1 MLLARKPVCISYRK
15 ERRMSTTL
23 ASLAPLANW
32 HEHGD
37 HGHVVQLYTD
47 DAFLLDGLNKF
58 VGTALE
64 SGDAAVIIAT
74 QEHVRGLEDRLR
86 SRGLDISRAARD
98 GRYVPLDAA
107 ETLSKFMVNGSPDSV
122 RFTEM
127 MADVIIR
134 ATVACKSDRP
144 RVTAFGEMVTLLW
157 AQGQADAAERLED
170 LWNDLARTHRFSLH
184 CAYPIRSFSQEG
196 HAERFQRICAA
207 HTRVIPNE
215 SYAALVTEEDRLRN
229 IAHLQQKEQAH
240 DTLQRMQEAL
250 RQEVAERADAERKLH
265 ESQQSLRDLSG
276 RLLRLQDEERRR
288 LGRELHDSLGQYLAV
303 LKMGL
308 SSLKTARGIKD
319 EGAGE
324 QLDECLH
331 LAEQSLK
338 EVRTISYLLYPPM
351 LEEMGLQLAIPWY
364 LDGFGKRSGIQT
376 RLELAT
382 NIGRLPRDIELA
394 IFRVIQESLTN
405 VHRHSGS
412 AVARIRLEFN
422 AAATL
427 EVEDE
432 GKGIPSGALESA
444 DNATGTLGVGL
455 RGMHERVRQLG
466 GKLEL
471 LSSEKGTT
479 VRATIPCQQSPV

>member
-1 MLLARKPVCISYRK
+1 
-15 ERRMSTTL
+15 MSTNQTLSSNL
-23 ASLAPLANW
+23 ASLDPLAHW
-32 HEHGD
+32 HEHED

-47 DAFLLDGLNKF
+47 DAFLLDGLDKL
-58 VGTALE
+58 VGAALE
-64 SGDAAVIIAT
+64 SGNAAVIIAT
-74 QEHVRGLEDRLR
+74 REHVCGLEDRLR
-86 SRGLDISRAARD
+86 SRGLDLSRATRD
-98 GRYVPLDAA
+98 GRYVLLDAA

-122 RFTEM
+122 RFAEL

-134 ATVACKSDRP
+134 ATVACESDRP
-144 RVTAFGEMVTLLW
+144 KVTAFGEMVALLW
-157 AQGQADAAERLED
+157 ARGQADAAERLED
-170 LWNDLARTHRFSLH
+170 LWNDLARKHRFSLH
-184 CAYPIRSFSQEG
+184 CAYPLRSFSKEG
-196 HAERFQRICAA
+196 HTERFQRICAA

-240 DTLQRMQEAL
+240 DALQRIQGALQE
-250 RQEVAERADAERKLH
+250 EVAERARAESKLR
-265 ESQQSLRDLSG
+265 ESEQSLCDLSG

-308 SSLKTARGIKD
+308 SSLKSARGIKD
-319 EGAGE
+319 EGAVE

-412 AVARIRLEFN
+412 AVARIRLEFD
-422 AAATL
+422 AAVATL

-444 DNATGTLGVGL
+444 RNATGTLGVGL

-471 LSSEKGTT
+471 LSTEKGTT
-479 VRATIPCQQSPV
+479 VRVTIPCQQSPA

>member
-1 MLLARKPVCISYRK
+1 
-15 ERRMSTTL
+15 MSTNQSLSSGL
-23 ASLAPLANW
+23 ASLAPLASW

-86 SRGLDISRAARD
+86 SRGLDIPRAARD

-107 ETLSKFMVNGSPDSV
+107 KTLSKFMVNGSPDPV
-122 RFTEM
+122 RFTEL
-127 MADVIIR
+127 MAEVIIR
-134 ATVACKSDRP
+134 ATVACTSDRP
-144 RVTAFGEMVTLLW
+144 RVAAFGEMVALLW
-157 AQGQADAAERLED
+157 AQGQADAAERLEE

-196 HAERFQRICAA
+196 HAERFRRICAA

-265 ESQQSLRDLSG
+265 ESEQSLRDLSG

-422 AAATL
+422 AAAATL

-471 LSSEKGTT
+471 LSGEKGTT